1 VNRPAFLTGLV
12 LLLVGLALFLW
23 KAVVLDMPVL
33 LADSEGLWRVEIQI
47 DARGTGGRGSL
58 RLALPSSDAAQAILD
73 DRALEDDLSFS
84 EREEDG
90 QRVGVWSGAFRGIQ
104 QVTHGFR
111 VQFTPPRV
119 QATGVRFG
127 RLAPPELPALVE
139 PEITAAW
146 GGQTP
151 VYPIKDASVTKA
163 LETLGVLHQQDLP
176 GRTRTLFG
184 FVSDEVQTLTRGSE
198 DALLTLARRE
208 GGALGK
214 VRLLITLLRAAGIPA
229 RPARGLLLDPGPQP
243 LETTWVEA
251 RLGGSWI
258 PMGPVEGWYE
268 ATPPALLH
276 IASGETPLL
285 RTTGLEGSGYRWRA
299 LREELSSEE
308 LAALM
313 SPPSPLLQA
322 ISLYRLP
329 LDTQGALRLLLLFPL
344 GALLTALLRN
354 IVGLHTFGTFLPI
367 LVAFSLRGTGLEL
380 GLFMFTTV
388 VAVGYVG
395 RLLLE
400 RLRLLMVPRV
410 CIELCLVILLITGFS
425 LTGRGL
431 GERELF
437 SGVLFPIVIMAMLIE
452 RFAIAASE
460 QGHRAALARLGWT
473 AVAAVLA
480 YPIFRGGWWDQ
491 VMLGYPELVLC
502 IMGLLVWIGSYTGF
516 RAVELVRFRSLA
528 FGHAGAARP

>member
-1 VNRPAFLTGLV
+1 MNRPALCTGLALVV
-12 LLLVGLALFLW
+12 LGVALFLW

-33 LADSEGLWRVEIQI
+33 LASSEGLWRVEIEI
-47 DARGTGGRGSL
+47 DARGTGQRGSV
-58 RLALPSSDAAQAILD
+58 RLALPSSDALQAIFD
-73 DRALEDDLSFS
+73 DRALDDDLSFS

-90 QRVGVWSGAFRGIQ
+90 QRVGVWSGAFHGIQ

-111 VQFTPPRV
+111 VQFAPR
-119 QATGVRFG
+119 AAARSG
-127 RLAPPELPALVE
+127 RLLPEPQDPATSFE
-139 PEITAAW
+139 PEISAAW

-151 VYPIKDASVTKA
+151 VYPVKDPRLADA
-163 LETLGVLHQQDLP
+163 LETLGVFHQPDLP
-176 GRTRTLFG
+176 GRARTLFG
-184 FVSDEVQTLTRGSE
+184 FVTDEVQTLARGSE

-214 VRLLITLLRAAGIPA
+214 VRLLISLLRAAGIPA
-229 RPARGLLLDPGPQP
+229 RPARGLLLSRDQQP
-243 LETTWVEA
+243 VETTWVQA
-251 RLGGSWI
+251 RLGAGWVA
-258 PMGPVEGWYE
+258 MAPVEGWYE
-268 ATPPALLH
+268 AAPPGLLW
-276 IASGETPLL
+276 IASGETPLV
-285 RTTGLEGSGYRWRA
+285 RTTGLEGSGYRWRS
-299 LREELSSEE
+299 LREELSSDE

-313 SPPSPLLQA
+313 SPPSPLLAA

-367 LVAFSLRGTGLEL
+367 LVAFSLRGTGLEF
-380 GLFMFTTV
+380 GLTMFSIV
-388 VAVGYVG
+388 VGVGYVG

-410 CIELCLVILLITGFS
+410 CIELCLVILLITGLS

-431 GERELF
+431 GERELL
-437 SGVLFPIVIMAMLIE
+437 SGVLFPIVIMSMLIE

-473 AVAAVLA
+473 ALASVLA
-480 YPIFRGGWWDQ
+480 YPIFRGGWWEQ
-491 VMLGYPELVLC
+491 LMFGYPELVLC

-516 RAVELVRFRSLA
+516 RAVELVRFRTLA
-528 FGHAGAARP
+528 YGPTGGVRP

>member
-1 VNRPAFLTGLV
+1 VNRSALLTGLV
-12 LLLVGLALFLW
+12 LLLLGLGLFLW
-23 KAVVLDMPVL
+23 KAIVLDMPVL
-33 LADSEGLWRVEIQI
+33 LAESDGLWRVEIQI

-58 RLALPSSDAAQAILD
+58 RLALPSSDANQAILD

-84 EREEDG
+84 EREEEA

-111 VQFTPPRV
+111 VQFTPRAPGRSGS
-119 QATGVRFG
+119 AREPVRTEG
-127 RLAPPELPALVE
+127 PALVE
-139 PEITAAW
+139 PEISAAW

-151 VYPIKDASVTKA
+151 VYPVKDANVAAS

-176 GRTRTLFG
+176 GRARTLFG

-229 RPARGLLLDPGPQP
+229 RPARGLVLSAGQQP
-243 LETTWVEA
+243 IETTWVEA
-251 RLGGSWI
+251 RLGGTWV
-258 PMGPVEGWYE
+258 PMAPVEGWYE
-268 ATPPALLH
+268 ATPPGLLH

-322 ISLYRLP
+322 VSLYRLP

-367 LVAFSLRGTGLEL
+367 LVAFSLRGTGIEL
-380 GLFMFTTV
+380 GFAMFTTV
-388 VAVGYVG
+388 IAVGYVG

-410 CIELCLVILLITGFS
+410 CIELCLVILLITAFS

-431 GERELF
+431 GERDLF

-460 QGHRAALARLGWT
+460 QGHRAALTRLGWT
-473 AVAAVLA
+473 AVATVLA
-480 YPIFRGGWWDQ
+480 YPVFHGGWWEQ
-491 VMLGYPELVLC
+491 VMFGYPELVLC

-516 RAVELVRFRSLA
+516 RAVELVRFRGLA
-528 FGHAGAARP
+528 FGHAGSARP